1 MRILFMGS
9 PVFAL
14 PSFLMLA
21 QHHELIAAVTQPDR
35 PAGRGRA
42 ITQSPVKRAALEHSI
57 PLLQPRRIND
67 PAVLPLLRELKPDVI
82 VVAAYGQILSP
93 AILELPPHGC
103 VNVHA
108 SLLPRWRGAAPV
120 HAAILHGDAQSG
132 VSIMKMDPG
141 LDTGPIISQRQ
152 IPIILDETGG
162 DLSSRLA
169 ALGAELLDETL
180 IPYSLGELQPVPQ
193 NDNQATHAPLL
204 KKSDGLLDWRKT
216 AIELD
221 RQVRAFE
228 PWPGSFFHW
237 KQRRITVRKA
247 HSQSCE
253 SANSARVILTG
264 ELPAVGTS
272 AGLLVLDILQPAGRT
287 SMPADTFLRGAPNFI
302 NAALHLPD

>member
-1 MRILFMGS
+1 
-9 PVFAL
+9 
-14 PSFLMLA
+14 
-21 QHHELIAAVTQPDR
+21 
-35 PAGRGRA
+35 
-42 ITQSPVKRAALEHSI
+42 
-57 PLLQPRRIND
+57 
-67 PAVLPLLRELKPDVI
+67 
-82 VVAAYGQILSP
+82 
-93 AILELPPHGC
+93 
-103 VNVHA
+103 
-108 SLLPRWRGAAPV
+108 LLPRWRGAAPV

-132 VSIMKMDPG
+132 VSIMQMDPG

-180 IPYSLGELQPVPQ
+180 IPYSRGELQPVPQ

-253 SANSARVILTG
+253 SANPARVVLTG

-287 SMPADTFLRGAPNFI
+287 SMPADTYLRGAPNFI